1 MLRQLSVMIISFIL
15 ITTMFS
21 CVLILHQDYSQVL
34 GCKRKRQQALA
45 FICLCSYFVQLKCQL
60 TKNLATSICKLIV
73 NYLDA

>member
-1 MLRQLSVMIISFIL
+1 LHID
-15 ITTMFS
+15 ITSRLFTGVGM
-21 CVLILHQDYSQVL
+21 Q
-34 GCKRKRQQALA
+34 RKRQQALA